1 MQWTRF
7 FRARA
12 PELSAALRDPGRHV
26 PCPLAGHQNSR
37 DGFRLFADFSRTGG
51 GVCNT
56 CGAFPTGVRLYA
68 ALKGVSIQEAK
79 AVVAEWAKNAPDGAE
94 SEELASASA
103 REDTLASRQQRLDA
117 ILSAALPAVTGS
129 PVWLYLR
136 NRGEGLEQDIPAT
149 LQYLPMQDVWGETRS
164 GQIRLLGR
172 YPAMLARLE
181 AGNAG
186 QLVSVHRTFLSLDG
200 QKAPVPVT
208 KKLAPGLASLTG
220 FAIRLITDRSSP
232 VLHLAE
238 GIETALAVRRIV
250 SGAAPHGSFWAAGN
264 AGLLENMILP
274 AWAKEVHV
282 WADLDTSNRGAQA
295 AKKCVKRWHR
305 QAEVIV
311 HLAPAAADGSGRSQD
326 WLDTLNAQ
334 GTVKLQA
341 AYARWLEARTT
352 QIKN

>member
-1 MQWTRF
+1 MNWTRF
-7 FRARA
+7 FRERG
-12 PELSAALRDPGRHV
+12 PELSVALRNPGQHV
-26 PCPLAGHQNSR
+26 PCPLAGHLNSR
-37 DGFRLFADFSRTGG
+37 DGFRLFADFPRTGG

-68 ALKGVSIQEAK
+68 ALRGITVKEASSVVS
-79 AVVAEWAKNAPDGAE
+79 EWERTSMPDSAG
-94 SEELASASA
+94 SEEPAK
-103 REDTLASRQQRLDA
+103 EDTLAIRQRRLDA
-117 ILSAALPAVTGS
+117 ILSAALPAVGGS

-136 NRGEGLEQDIPAT
+136 NRGEGLEQDIPAA
-149 LQYLPMQDVWGETRS
+149 LQYLPMQDVWGATRS
-164 GQIRLLGR
+164 GGAQLLGR

-220 FAIRLITDRSSP
+220 SAIRLITDRTSP

-250 SGAAPHGSFWAAGN
+250 SGAAPRGSFWAAGN
-264 AGLLENMILP
+264 AGLLETMTLP
-274 AWAKEVHV
+274 DWVKEVHV
-282 WADLDTSNRGAQA
+282 WADLDTTSNRGAQA
-295 AKKCVKRWHR
+295 AKQCVKRWHR

-311 HLAPAAADGSGRSQD
+311 HMAPAAADGSGGSQD
-326 WLDTLNAQ
+326 WLDTLNAR
-334 GTVKLQA
+334 GTAKLQA
-341 AYARWLEARTT
+341 AYARWLEART